1 MLIVLDGAVQ
11 TPDVAGQTPDVA
23 GQSPDVAGQSP
34 DVAGQAPDAEG
45 LARPQSSFSPVHREL
60 AKAPRIRDLRSRS
73 IVPHRL
79 KALCGN
85 RFDCVR
91 TTLS

>member
-1 MLIVLDGAVQ
+1 MIVLDVAVQ
-11 TPDVAGQTPDVA
+11 TPDVAEQTPEVA

-34 DVAGQAPDAEG
+34 DAEG
-45 LARPQSSFSPVHREL
+45 LVRPQSSCYPVRREL

-85 RFDCVR
+85 RFDCVG
-91 TTLS
+91 TTLKMLA